1 MHFNHLQLKITNL
14 ILTLSEKVT
23 KINKITKQKFFILM
37 QMVTFKLN
45 SEIFIFSIYFF
56 EILKMVRVNSVE
68 KLSPRNSLYLWSINY
83 GR

>member
-23 KINKITKQKFFILM
+23 KINKITKQKFFIFM

-45 SEIFIFSIYFF
+45 SKNFIFEIYFF
-56 EILKMVRVNSVE
+56 EILKG
-68 KLSPRNSLYLWSINY
+68 LWLEWIPWKSWPHGIRSTY
-83 GR
+83 GP